1 MIIPVNLDEK
11 YDVIVENGALDDAE
25 KHFNLNRKVLVL
37 TDDGV
42 PEMYAEKVA
51 KKCETPVVV
60 TLKHGEESKNFDN
73 FKHILSVM
81 LENSFSR
88 KDCVVAVGGGVV
100 GDIGGFAASCYMR
113 GVDFYNVP
121 TTLLSMVDSSIGG
134 KTAIDFMGVKNV
146 VGSFY
151 QPKEVVVDP
160 RVLSTLDDRQFY
172 AGLAESIKMA
182 ATSDASLFEFI
193 EDADVK
199 RDVKEII
206 ERSIL
211 IKKAVV
217 EKDEKEEGLRKV
229 LNFGHTVGHAIES
242 AEQGKLLHG
251 ECVATGMLYACSDG
265 VKTRLENLMTKFG
278 LPIKTEKTAAQLLP
292 YITHDK
298 KASGGKISTV
308 YVDEIG
314 SFRFI
319 DLTAEEILLISEKK
333 K

>member
-1 MIIPVNLDEK
+1 
-11 YDVIVENGALDDAE
+11 
-25 KHFNLNRKVLVL
+25 
-37 TDDGV
+37 
-42 PEMYAEKVA
+42 
-51 KKCETPVVV
+51 
-60 TLKHGEESKNFDN
+60 
-73 FKHILSVM
+73 
-81 LENSFSR
+81 
-88 KDCVVAVGGGVV
+88 
-100 GDIGGFAASCYMR
+100 
-113 GVDFYNVP
+113 
-121 TTLLSMVDSSIGG
+121 MVDSSIGG

-298 KASGGKISTV
+298 KVSGGKISTV

-314 SFRFI
+314 SFKFI
-319 DLTAEEILLISEKK
+319 DRTAEEILLISEKK

>member
-1 MIIPVNLDEK
+1 MIISVNLDEK
-11 YDVIVENGALDDAE
+11 YDVIVENGALDDVG
-25 KHFNLNRKVLVL
+25 KHLKLNRKVLIL

-42 PEMYAEKVA
+42 PERYVETVA
-51 KKCETPVVV
+51 KKCETPVIV
-60 TLKHGEESKNFDN
+60 TLEHGEGSKNFDN
-73 FKHILSVM
+73 FKYILSVM

-151 QPKEVVVDP
+151 QPKAVVVDP
-160 RVLSTLDDRQFY
+160 CVLSTLDDRQFY
-172 AGLAESIKMA
+172 AGLAESVKMA
-182 ATSDASLFEFI
+182 ATFDASLFEFI
-193 EDADVK
+193 ENADVK
-199 RDVKEII
+199 RDIKEII

-211 IKKAVV
+211 IKKDVV
-217 EKDEKEEGLRKV
+217 EKDEKESGLRKA

-242 AEQGKLLHG
+242 AEQGRLLHG
-251 ECVATGMLYACSDG
+251 ECVATGMLYACSDD
-265 VKTRLENLMTKFG
+265 VKPRLENIMTKFD
-278 LPIKTEKTAAQLLP
+278 LPVKTEKTAAQLLP

-298 KASGGKISTV
+298 KTDGGKITTV
-308 YVDEIG
+308 YVDKIG

-319 DLTAEEILLISEKK
+319 DRAAEEIAKILEENK
-333 K
+333 